1 MVSVTAKHYEK
12 TRRERRG
19 EGEAYQAWIY
29 AKSEVFLALFAF
41 GRDCVGEDGDT
52 AAGMVVSV

>member
-12 TRRERRG
+12 KEGGRG
-19 EGEAYQAWIY
+19 EGEAYQVWIY

-41 GRDCVGEDGDT
+41 GGDCVGEDGDT
-52 AAGMVVSV
+52 AARMVVSV